1 MHIVEMAD
9 NFISWNGKGTP
20 VTDGHGNVLSPEGMQ
35 CANGLFIERDKVKD
49 LGVFMVLK
57 WASSSAG
64 VTMAEGVDHFDLG
77 DFESPLQSICKE
89 KNSPQK

>member
-1 MHIVEMAD
+1 MTE
-9 NFISWNGKGTP
+9 NFISWDGMGKP
-20 VTDGHGNVLSPEGMQ
+20 VTDGHGNVLSSAGMQ
-35 CANGLFIERDKVKD
+35 CANGIFIKRDDVKD
-49 LGVFMVLK
+49 LGVLLVLK

-64 VTMAEGVDHFDLG
+64 VTMAEGVDRFDLG